1 MTPNQGAD
9 IQLFYAKVVDRA
21 AKLGFLLLL
30 MTFALYISGI
40 LSPYVPLK
48 DLPQYW
54 SQPAP
59 HYLMATGVQTGWAWL
74 AELHHGDFLN
84 FLPIAILAGVA
95 ILGYL
100 AVVFKFFRNRE
111 TILGMIVIFQI
122 VVLAL
127 AISGIFRVGG
137 H

>member
-1 MTPNQGAD
+1 MNPSQGTD

-30 MTFALYISGI
+30 LTFALYVSGI

-48 DLPQYW
+48 DLPRYW
-54 SQPAP
+54 GRPAP
-59 HYLMATGVQTGWAWL
+59 HYLKETGIQTGWSWL

-111 TILGMIVIFQI
+111 IILGMIVILQI

-127 AISGIFRVGG
+127 AVSGIFRVGG